1 MGAAY
6 FIVSEE
12 PLEGFDT
19 FVDGKALAHASDQLD
34 ALAEAAGVRPLMD
47 FFSMDPEEVDA
58 IFDDLLAAE
67 GEFGDLEAGLADED
81 EDEEEPAHP
90 AGPNGTA
97 STPPSPD
104 APDADHPLAESLAA
118 IAAEETPPEE
128 WYPAAEGL
136 ATVHAL
142 IAAVEA
148 LPEPESPDPNAVD
161 PPPSAILADLRAFA
175 AVLEHL
181 QAANIRWHL
190 AVDF

>member
-12 PLEGFDT
+12 PIEGFDT

-34 ALAEAAGVRPLMD
+34 TLAEAAGVRPLMD
-47 FFSMDPEEVDA
+47 FFSMDPQEVDA

-67 GEFGDLEAGLADED
+67 GEFGDLEAGLADD
-81 EDEEEPAHP
+81 DDDEEPPHP
-90 AGPNGTA
+90 AGPNGTPSMA
-97 STPPSPD
+97 PSPD
-104 APDADHPLAESLAA
+104 APDANHPLAESLAS

-136 ATVHAL
+136 TTVHAL
-142 IAAVEA
+142 IAAVEK
-148 LPEPESPDPNAVD
+148 LPEPESPDPASGD
-161 PPPSAILADLRAFA
+161 PPPSAILTDLRAFA
-175 AVLEHL
+175 AVLDHL